1 MKRMK
6 KSLSVVFI
14 IFFLLL
20 NTIISPMSIQAEG
33 MNLDNQTIVDTQVTQ
48 EAATMTDTQLEE
60 QTTQVAETEDL
71 PTLDQKEATSEQQD
85 TEPTSEGIPKEE
97 NANIDE
103 VAETTAEEKSNIALT
118 NETTPT
124 EITENIITGVTLTQ
138 ADGSELPNPMPH
150 PSKEVLDLKIG
161 YTFEFP
167 NDHGYTAGSTYT
179 FTLPDVFKI
188 HNKSGGDLKNGSGVQ
203 FGTFEVFEDGTV
215 VMTFNEEIEK
225 GSEIKG
231 SLNIWTEIK
240 EDLTG
245 STNQVV
251 KFPINDGTTIDFPIS
266 FTPNVTQSIDKRG
279 TPDKTYNANT
289 ITWEIDFNK
298 DLKEIQNAQLQD
310 PMPENQEF
318 VAGSIKI
325 YELDV
330 QLDGS
335 VKVGEEVTSSYG
347 TAFPL
352 NFGTSNKAYR
362 VVFQSKITDGE
373 GTTYPNKATLTGDN
387 IKDVPATAS
396 VGVKRGQPL
405 EKRSTS
411 YDSSTQ
417 TITWEIKYNYN
428 EKTISQVDAKL
439 IDTLGVNQKLKDGTM
454 TVEKVTIDPNTGA
467 EISTEVVHNYIVTPS
482 GDTFTLQFNEEINN
496 AYKITY
502 QTESDKR
509 VEENTTITNKV
520 EANGITKTANR
531 SITQQIFQKNHGSV
545 DYQNRTIKWSLVV
558 NKDKHV
564 MNDVVITDT
573 LPKGLTLDSNSLVIT
588 HGETSL
594 TKDTDYTL
602 SYTESTGEIIINFAT
617 PVTDVV
623 RVEYITSF
631 DFNQIED
638 GKTSFTNHAVLDWK
652 PENEETKKTMKK
664 TSTFIPNNDTQLNG
678 SKGGSYNAQTKEV
691 TWQVGV
697 NYTERTINNAIVED
711 IILGKQNFDMNTV
724 EVYKMKINPN
734 GNWIKDGDALNKD
747 TDYTIEAIKGE
758 NDEPGFKL
766 TLGKINS
773 AYVIVYKTDLHEQLI
788 VKNYE
793 NTAILKDGATEFP
806 LKATVSVGN
815 NGGKY
820 TNKEAAQNKDNPR
833 VLEWKLWINQ
843 TQSTVSDAVVTDT
856 PSTNQII
863 LKDSFQL
870 YGTNVAENGNVTK
883 NESDLLTE
891 GEDYTLSFKEDAKGK
906 EYFELSFK
914 KEINRPYVLEYDTFI
929 MAGNN
934 QTVNNDASFTGQQI
948 TTEPTKTN
956 YNHVVKLT
964 GASGDIDSRVGQ
976 LEVTKVDAKT
986 KEPLKGAEFSLFN
999 SNGSI
1004 KIKTLTTD
1012 EDGKVL
1018 FQNLLFGEYLL
1029 KETKAPNGYVS
1040 GVNETGQ
1047 MITIDK
1053 ETKSGESN
1061 ELTVENKQVIYAVE
1075 LTKQDKETGEVLAN
1089 AVFDLQKLVGSEYQT
1104 MEQVTTNDEGKVYYD
1119 GLEPGDYQF
1128 VEHTAPKGY
1137 QKGKEPIPF
1146 TIVENQTEVTKVT
1159 AENLKL
1165 GSVRLLKYN
1174 TDDRNEVLANAE
1186 FELRHEN
1193 GDVVHT
1199 KVVTDENGEIF
1210 VPNLQPGNYQF
1221 IETKAPAYFKMD
1233 NTPITF
1239 EIMEGQTATV
1249 EVEAPNTL
1257 IHGKVLLT
1265 KVDKDEEST
1274 QLAGAEFT
1282 LIDEQGNVI
1291 QETLQTDEKGQ
1302 ISVGE
1307 LKPGNYTFI
1316 ETKAPEHYQLNEK
1329 EIPFTIDRIKTE
1341 TEDPVVKVMAQN
1353 ELVPGSVELIK
1364 VDKDNHAFVL
1374 QGATFELQNAKGD
1387 MLQEGL
1393 TTNEEGKIVVENLR
1407 PGTYQFVETK
1417 APDYYQL
1424 NETPIEF
1431 EIVKSQ
1437 QEKLIVTAEN
1447 ELITGSVQLTK
1458 VDVDNKNA
1466 PLSDAVFI
1474 LQDAEGN
1481 NVQEGLTTNKEG
1493 KIVVNDLQPG
1503 TYQFVETKAPFGYDL
1518 DATPI
1523 TFTIE
1528 KSKTK
1533 ADVKRVEKTA
1543 GNELTRG
1550 SVQLTKVDV
1559 DNENAPLPDAVF
1571 TLQDAEG
1578 NNIQEELTT
1587 NEEGKIVVDGLKP
1600 GTYQFVETKAPFGY
1614 DLNNKPI
1621 AFTIEK
1627 GQEEVKTVTATNELT
1642 TGSVELRKV
1651 DKDNNELLL
1660 EGAVFALQ
1668 DSNGK
1673 TLQEKLTTN
1682 KEGKIVVDGLKP
1694 GVYQFVETK
1703 APFGYKLDQTPIAF
1717 TIEKGQ
1723 QETVQLTATNVLA
1736 EVRVIVQK
1744 VNEDTG
1750 EPLEGATFDLYDENG
1765 TKVATISTNQDGKS
1779 DVVQLVPGTYT
1790 LVETK
1795 APNGYEQLKVPFE
1808 FKVEPGEEELM
1819 IRVGNKKVIVL
1830 DNNITNKKETDSTEK
1845 VVSKNDDS
1853 KQNEKS
1859 TLKSTLP
1866 QTGEESLLYFLLVG
1880 TMFIAIGVYVLV
1892 HRKRKTE

>member
-1 MKRMK
+1 
-6 KSLSVVFI
+6 
-14 IFFLLL
+14 
-20 NTIISPMSIQAEG
+20 MSIQAEG
-33 MNLDNQTIVDTQVTQ
+33 LNLENEITVDTQVTQ
-48 EAATMTDTQLEE
+48 ETATMTDTQQEE
-60 QTTQVAETEDL
+60 QTTQVAETEDASIVNH
-71 PTLDQKEATSEQQD
+71 KETTSEQPS
-85 TEPTSEGIPKEE
+85 TEAIGEDVPLKE
-97 NANIDE
+97 NAIIDE
-103 VAETTAEEKSNIALT
+103 AAETTVAEKSNIALL

-124 EITENIITGVTLTQ
+124 AITENIMISVTLTQ

-150 PSKEVLDLKIG
+150 PSEKVLDLKIG
-161 YTFEFP
+161 YTFELP
-167 NDHGYTAGSTYT
+167 NNHGYPAGSTYT

-188 HNKSGGDLKNGSGVQ
+188 HNKSGGDLKSGLGVQ

-215 VMTFNEEIEK
+215 VMTFNDEIEK

-231 SLNIWTEIK
+231 TLNIWTEIR

-251 KFPINDGTTIDFPIS
+251 QFPIHDGTTIDFPLF
-266 FTPNVTQSIDKRG
+266 FTPNVKQSIDKRG
-279 TPDKTYNANT
+279 TPDKKYNANT
-289 ITWEIDFNK
+289 ITWGIDFNK

-310 PMPENQEF
+310 PIQKNQEF

-335 VKVGEEVTSSYG
+335 VKVGEEVTTRYG

-352 NFGTSNKAYR
+352 NFGTINKAYR

-387 IKDVPATAS
+387 ITDLPATAS

-411 YDSSTQ
+411 YDPSTQ

-428 EKTISQVDAKL
+428 EKTISQADAKL
-439 IDTLGVNQKLKDGTM
+439 TDTLGANQKLKDGTM
-454 TVEKVTIDPNTGA
+454 KVEKVTIDPNTGA
-467 EISTEVVHNYIVTPS
+467 EISADVVDNYTS
-482 GDTFTLQFNEEINN
+482 TNNGDDFILWFKEDIEN

-502 QTESDKR
+502 QTTAIDR
-509 VEENTTITNKV
+509 VEKDTTITNTV
-520 EANGITKTANR
+520 EANGRTKEATRN
-531 SITQQIFQKNHGSV
+531 IKQQIFHKNRGFV
-545 DYQNRTIKWSLVV
+545 DYKNRTTKWSLDI
-558 NKDKHV
+558 NKDKQV
-564 MNDVVITDT
+564 MNNVVITDT

-588 HGETSL
+588 HGGTSF

-602 SYTESTGEIIINFAT
+602 SYTEGTGEMIITFTN

-623 RVEYITSF
+623 RAEYITTF

-638 GKTSFTNHAVLDWK
+638 GETSFTNRAILDWVPK
-652 PENEETKKTMKK
+652 NEVDKKTMTK
-664 TSTFIPNNDTQLNG
+664 TSTFTPNNATQLNG
-678 SKGGSYNAQTKEV
+678 SKGGSYNAQTKEI
-691 TWQVGV
+691 TWEVGV
-697 NYTERTINNAIVED
+697 NYTERPISDAIVED
-711 IILGKQNFDMNTV
+711 IILGNQNFDINTV
-724 EVYKMKINPN
+724 EVYKMKIDTD

-747 TDYTIEAIKGE
+747 KDYIVQAIKGK

-766 TLGKINS
+766 TLGSINR
-773 AYVIVYKTDLHEQLI
+773 AYVIVYKTDLHDQLI

-806 LKATVSVGN
+806 LPATVSIEN
-815 NGGKY
+815 YGGKY

-833 VLEWKLWINQ
+833 VLEWKLWINP
-843 TQSTVSDAVVTDT
+843 TQSTVSDAVVIDK
-856 PSTNQII
+856 PSTNQSI

-870 YGTNVAENGNVTK
+870 YRTNVDQNGLVEK

-891 GEDYTLSFKEDAKGK
+891 GEDYTLSFKEDAEGK

-914 KEINRPYVLEYDTFI
+914 KEVNRPYVLEYDTFI

-934 QTVNNDASFTGQQI
+934 QTVSNDASFTGYQI
-948 TTEPTKTN
+948 TTESTKTN
-956 YNHVVKLT
+956 YNHIVKLT
-964 GASGDIDSRVGQ
+964 GSSGDIDSRIGQ

-986 KEPLKGAEFSLFN
+986 KKPLEGAEFSLFN
-999 SNGSI
+999 STGTI
-1004 KIKTLTTD
+1004 KIKTLTTGA
-1012 EDGKVL
+1012 DGKVL

-1029 KETKAPNGYVS
+1029 KETKAPTGYVS
-1040 GVNETGQ
+1040 GVNEAGQ

-1053 ETKSGESN
+1053 ETKNGESN
-1061 ELTVENKQVIYAVE
+1061 ELTVENKQIIYAVE

-1089 AVFDLQKLVGSEYQT
+1089 AVFDLQKLVESEYQT
-1104 MEQVTTNDEGKVYYD
+1104 IEQVTTNDEGKIYCD

-1146 TIVENQTEVTKVT
+1146 TMVENQTEVTKVT

-1174 TDDRNEVLANAE
+1174 ADDCNEVLENAE

-1199 KVVTDENGEIF
+1199 KLVTDENGEIF

-1221 IETKAPAYFKMD
+1221 IEIKAPAYFQLD

-1239 EIMEGQTATV
+1239 EIIEGQTATV
-1249 EVEAPNTL
+1249 EVEASNIL

-1274 QLAGAEFT
+1274 QLAGAEFK
-1282 LIDEQGNVI
+1282 LMDEQGNVI
-1291 QETLQTDEKGQ
+1291 QETLQTDEKGH
-1302 ISVGE
+1302 ISVGD

-1329 EIPFTIDRIKTE
+1329 EIHFTIDRIKTE
-1341 TEDPVVKVMAQN
+1341 TEDPVVKVTAKN

-1387 MLQEGL
+1387 MLQERL

-1407 PGTYQFVETK
+1407 PGKYQFVETK

-1424 NETPIEF
+1424 NAAPIEF
-1431 EIVKSQ
+1431 EIMKSQ
-1437 QEKLIVTAEN
+1437 QEKLMVTAEN
-1447 ELITGSVQLTK
+1447 EWITGSVQLTK
-1458 VDVDNKNA
+1458 VDIDNKNA
-1466 PLSDAVFI
+1466 PLSDAVFA

-1481 NVQEGLTTNKEG
+1481 NLQEGLTTNKEG
-1493 KIVVNDLQPG
+1493 KIVVNKLKPG
-1503 TYQFVETKAPFGYDL
+1503 NYQFVETKAPFGYDL

-1523 TFTIE
+1523 AFTIE
-1528 KSKTK
+1528 KSKTE

-1550 SVQLTKVDV
+1550 SVQLIKVDV
-1559 DNENAPLPDAVF
+1559 DNENAPLPDVVF

-1578 NNIQEELTT
+1578 NNVQEGFTT

-1614 DLNNKPI
+1614 ELNNTPI

-1627 GQEEVKTVTATNELT
+1627 GQEGVKTVTATNELT

-1651 DKDNNELLL
+1651 DKDNNGLPL
-1660 EGAVFALQ
+1660 EGAVFALK
-1668 DSNGK
+1668 DSKGK
-1673 TLQEKLTTN
+1673 TLKEKLTTN

-1694 GVYQFVETK
+1694 GAYQFVETK
-1703 APFGYKLDQTPIAF
+1703 APFGYELDKTPIAF

-1723 QETVQLTATNVLA
+1723 QEVLQLTATNGLA
-1736 EVRVIVQK
+1736 EVRVTVQK

-1750 EPLEGATFDLYDENG
+1750 EPLEGATFDLYDQNG
-1765 TKVATISTNQDGKS
+1765 TKVATITTNQNGKS

-1795 APNGYEQLKVPFE
+1795 APNGYEQLKTPFA

-1819 IRVGNKKVIVL
+1819 IQVGNKKVLAL
-1830 DNNITNKKETDSTEK
+1830 DNIISNKKETDSKEK
-1845 VVSKNDDS
+1845 IVSKTDDS

-1859 TLKSTLP
+1859 TFTSTLP
-1866 QTGEESLLYFLLVG
+1866 QTGEESLRYFLLVG
-1880 TMFIAIGVYVLV
+1880 TMLMVIGVYVLMYK
-1892 HRKRKTE
+1892 KRKTE